1 MSYFKHHIFFCT
13 NLRTDGRVSCQKN
26 HTAQILR
33 DYLKKRVK
41 EEGLAGPGGIRVN
54 NAGCLDRCGQ
64 GPVLVIYPEETWYQ
78 YKTKEDIDEIFEQH
92 IKNNQRVE
100 RLSI

>member
-1 MSYFKHHIFFCT
+1 MSYFKQHIFFCT
-13 NLRTDGRVSCQKN
+13 NSRADGRAFCQDHN
-26 HTAQILR
+26 AQELR

-41 EEGLAGPGGIRVN
+41 DAKLAGPDGVRIN

-64 GPVLVIYPEETWYQ
+64 GPVIVIYPDETWYQ
-78 YKTKEDIDEIFEQH
+78 YKSKEDLDEIFEQH

-100 RLSI
+100 RLLI

>member
-1 MSYFKHHIFFCT
+1 MSYFKQHAFFCT
-13 NLRTDGRVSCQKN
+13 NSRTDGRASCQDHN
-26 HTAQILR
+26 AQDLR

-41 EEGLAGPGGIRVN
+41 DAKLAGPGGIRIN

-64 GPVLVIYPEETWYQ
+64 GPVIVIYPDETWYQ
-78 YKTKEDIDEIFEQH
+78 YKSKEDLDEIFEQH

-100 RLSI
+100 RLLI